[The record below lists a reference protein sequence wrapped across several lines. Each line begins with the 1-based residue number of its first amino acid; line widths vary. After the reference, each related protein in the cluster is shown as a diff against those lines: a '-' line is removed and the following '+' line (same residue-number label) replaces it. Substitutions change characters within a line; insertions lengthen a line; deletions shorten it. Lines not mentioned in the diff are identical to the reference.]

1 MNLHKEHLK
10 AGHRYLF
17 CLKEEFKSISPN
29 FRANFIDVI
38 NTTLRVNKY
47 CSINIGEIASGIYT
61 FPLSWIE
68 KAESLTDYNIIDLN
82 RDILFEIDDY
92 LK

>member
-1 MNLHKEHLK
+1 MNLQG
-10 AGHRYLF
+10 GHRYLF
-17 CLKEEFKSISPN
+17 YLKEEFQKITPN

-38 NTTLRVNKY
+38 RTTLRVENY
-47 CSINIGEIASGIYT
+47 CSIDRQQIGSGMYT

-68 KAESLTDYNIIDLN
+68 KAESLVDYNIIDLN

>member
-1 MNLHKEHLK
+1 MNLQ

-17 CLKEEFKSISPN
+17 CLKEEFKNITSN

-38 NTTLRVNKY
+38 NTTLRVEKY
-47 CSINIGEIASGIYT
+47 CKIGTQQIASGMHTI
-61 FPLSWIE
+61 PLSWIE

-82 RDILFEIDDY
+82 RDILFELDNFVQ
-92 LK
+92 